1 VGRVLAVV
9 DMEGRTAMAA
19 GRVTSEDDPAAAVA
33 AELRRLL
40 TEVPE
45 HRERWLRHV
54 QRRRHDGVSH
64 SAVARVLSG
73 VTDASLESLRDR
85 ARRALAGEV
94 VTPLTIRLFSDAF
107 ELTVAEQER
116 LWTLHTARRAGSAPL
131 RPATG
136 GVYEGEPTV
145 TTLSRAIDVRVG
157 ADRVSWDV
165 HTTITVQALAD
176 GVERFP
182 LVHARDDIELTALS
196 GCRLEPEPEP
206 EPGTAALVHARFPR
220 PLHTGD
226 VHVYAY
232 RMRFTAPAGDR
243 DRYVAGVA
251 TPTAVLAVQVGFT
264 PPALPVRV
272 QWRSWRSM
280 ELAEEDVTAEQ
291 DVPLGP
297 SHRVSWTRQDVAPG
311 VIAGFEWSWV

>member
-1 VGRVLAVV
+1 
-9 DMEGRTAMAA
+9 MAPGQA
-19 GRVTSEDDPAAAVA
+19 ADDGGATAAVA
-33 AELRRLL
+33 EELRRLL

-45 HRERWLRHV
+45 HAQRWRQHV

-64 SAVARVLSG
+64 SAVARVLGG
-73 VTDASLESLRDR
+73 VTDASHESLRDR
-85 ARRALAGEV
+85 VRRALNGEV

-107 ELTVAEQER
+107 AFTVGEQER
-116 LWTLHTARRAGSAPL
+116 LWTLLTTHHSGSSAL
-131 RPATG
+131 RSATG
-136 GVYEGEPTV
+136 DVYDGEPRV
-145 TTLSRAIDVRVG
+145 TTLSRAIDVTVG

-165 HTTITVQALAD
+165 RTTLTVQALTD
-176 GVERFP
+176 GVDRFP
-182 LVHARDDIELTALS
+182 LVHARDDIELTALT
-196 GCRLEPEPEP
+196 GCRLEPDPDP
-206 EPGTAALVHARFPR
+206 RPGTAALVHAHFPR
-220 PLHTGD
+220 TLHAGD

-264 PPALPVRV
+264 PPALPARVRWRA
-272 QWRSWRSM
+272 WRSF

-297 SHRVSWTRQDVAPG
+297 SHRVSWTQQDVRPG
-311 VIAGFEWSWV
+311 AIGGFEWSWV